1 MRPIFSPSVRVSVAC
16 PSRVGC
22 GAAAGWIKSGLAAV
36 ASLSVAPGLFPFFPR
51 ARSAPATPLSTKL
64 ELRGEGRELAP
75 DGLLVELP
83 ALLANPGRISAAST
97 DADAGE
103 TAAGAALRS
112 SRNATESVLG
122 SSIGP

>member
-51 ARSAPATPLSTKL
+51 ARPAPATPLSTKL
-64 ELRGEGRELAP
+64 ELRGKGRELTAAELP
-75 DGLLVELP
+75 PVELP
-83 ALLANPGRISAAST
+83 AVELPAVELIVELPAPLPNPGRISAAST
-97 DADAGE
+97 D
-103 TAAGAALRS
+103 
-112 SRNATESVLG
+112 
-122 SSIGP
+122 